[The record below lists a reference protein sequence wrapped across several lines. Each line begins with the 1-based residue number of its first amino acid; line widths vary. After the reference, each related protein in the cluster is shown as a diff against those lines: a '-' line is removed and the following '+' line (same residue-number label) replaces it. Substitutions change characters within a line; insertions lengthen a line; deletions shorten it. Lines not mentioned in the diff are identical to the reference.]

1 MERILITGGCGFV
14 GCNLIPRLLGSGR
27 YTVRV
32 IDNLSLGKRAWI
44 DEFDTE
50 FVEGDIR
57 NPDAVDAALEG
68 VDAVVHLAADTRVMD
83 SIEDPAKN
91 FDHNVAGSF
100 TLLQRMRAAGVTRIV
115 NASTGGAI
123 MGEVDPPVHE
133 DMTPRPTAPYGASK
147 LAVEG
152 YVSAFSGAYGFDGV
166 SLRFS
171 NVYGPRSFHKGS
183 VVATFIRQMLRGE
196 TLTVYGDGSQTRDYI
211 FSEDLADGIV
221 RAIEARV
228 SGVYQLGTGRGTS
241 LNTLIET
248 LAAVTGLEPDVRYED
263 FRPGELVH
271 TWCDVRKARNAFG
284 FDPSTP
290 LEEGLAQ
297 AWDWFKAQG

>member
-14 GCNLIPRLLGSGR
+14 GCNLIPKLLGSGR

-44 DEFDTE
+44 DEFDTD

-57 NPDAVDAALEG
+57 DPDAVDAALKG

-91 FDHNVAGSF
+91 FDHNVTGSF

-171 NVYGPRSFHKGS
+171 NV
-183 VVATFIRQMLRGE
+183 
-196 TLTVYGDGSQTRDYI
+196 
-211 FSEDLADGIV
+211 
-221 RAIEARV
+221 
-228 SGVYQLGTGRGTS
+228 
-241 LNTLIET
+241 
-248 LAAVTGLEPDVRYED
+248 
-263 FRPGELVH
+263 
-271 TWCDVRKARNAFG
+271 
-284 FDPSTP
+284 
-290 LEEGLAQ
+290 
-297 AWDWFKAQG
+297 